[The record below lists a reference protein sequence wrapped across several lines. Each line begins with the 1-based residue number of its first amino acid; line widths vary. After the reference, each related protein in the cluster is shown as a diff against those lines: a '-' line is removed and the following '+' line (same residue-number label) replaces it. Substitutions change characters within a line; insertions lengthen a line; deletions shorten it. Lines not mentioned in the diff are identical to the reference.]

1 MNQGQ
6 ILVVSPNL
14 PIPPGTTSNDPTNP
28 KATIKSLVMSS
39 DQAQE
44 DSKYDPAPKRGT
56 EPFSTDQFPPYLIY
70 LFQCLVA
77 LFVIYLI
84 YIVCK
89 KQKTYTA
96 SIIIALI
103 VLVIL
108 ARN

>member
-14 PIPPGTTSNDPTNP
+14 PIPPGTTSNDATNP
-28 KATIKSLVMSS
+28 KSTIKSLVMSS
-39 DQAQE
+39 DQANE
-44 DSKYDPAPKRGT
+44 DSKYDPAPNRGT
-56 EPFSTDQFPPYLIY
+56 EPFSTDSSPSFFIY
-70 LFQCLVA
+70 FFQSLVA

-89 KQKTYTA
+89 KQKSYTA
-96 SIIIALI
+96 CIVIALA
-103 VLVIL
+103 VLLIL

>member
-14 PIPPGTTSNDPTNP
+14 PIPPGTTSKDATNP

-39 DQAQE
+39 DQANE
-44 DSKYDPAPKRGT
+44 DSKYDPVPKRGT

-70 LFQCLVA
+70 LFQLLVA
-77 LFVIYLI
+77 FFVIYLI

-89 KQKTYTA
+89 KQKSYTA
-96 SIIIALI
+96 CI
-103 VLVIL
+103 VVSLMILVIL